1 MPEVRAAIAG
11 IGASTFS
18 KDSGKT
24 ELALAIDAIE
34 DALDDAGLD
43 RSAVDGMVTYTV
55 DETDEIDLGR
65 TMGLGRL
72 TFFSRVPHGGGGS
85 CGTVHQAVLA
95 VASGAAEVVVCYRS
109 INGRSGKRLGAAD
122 RAPRSGSAARST
134 WYKPFGLG
142 TPAQRVALIAQRYV
156 HEYGATS
163 EDFGRITVLARQ
175 HAANNPKAIFHGQ
188 PITLADHQA
197 SRWIAEPLR
206 LLDCCLETDAAVA
219 IVVTGVARA
228 RGCPNGAVLVNAAA
242 QGIAPNQESMAS
254 YYRPVISGLPSM
266 GVVADQLWRQSG
278 LRPADIQ
285 VANLYDHFT
294 PYVLMQLEELGFC
307 GRGEAAAFVADGHL
321 ELTGSLPSNTN
332 GGLLGEA
339 YVHGM
344 NGISEGVRQVRGTAV
359 TQVPDVEHAL
369 VTAGTGVPASGLVLG
384 RDG

>member
-18 KDSGKT
+18 RDSGKT

-34 DALDDAGLD
+34 DALDDAGID

-65 TMGLGRL
+65 TMGLGDL

-95 VASGAAEVVVCYRS
+95 VAAGAAEVVVCYRS

-142 TPAQRVALIAQRYV
+142 TPAQRVALIAQRYA

-175 HAANNPKAIFHGQ
+175 HAATNPKAVFHGK
-188 PITLADHQA
+188 PITLAEHQA

-219 IVVTGVARA
+219 IVVTSVERARA
-228 RGCPNGAVLVNAAA
+228 ARHGAVLIKAAA

-266 GVVADQLWRQSG
+266 GVVGDQLWARSG

-344 NGISEGVRQVRGTAV
+344 NGISEAVRQVRGTAV
-359 TQVPDVEHAL
+359 TQVPGVEHAL
-369 VTAGTGVPASGLVLG
+369 VTAGTGVPTSGLVLG